1 MNAPTKPVAGTTMSA
16 NEFNRHTGRAK
27 RAAASGPVFIT
38 ERGKPSYVLLTEA
51 DFQRL
56 SGKPKSLL
64 EALAD
69 PNAKPTDP
77 DLMEFIPE
85 RRIEPVRFAFDE
97 EE

>member
-16 NEFNRHTGRAK
+16 REFNRHTGRAK

-38 ERGKPSYVLLTEA
+38 ERGKPGYVLLTEA

-64 EALAD
+64 EALAQPGASEYD
-69 PNAKPTDP
+69 YDIE
-77 DLMEFIPE
+77 LPE
-85 RRIEPVRFAFDE
+85 RRIEPIGFSFDDDE
-97 EE
+97 